1 MILYKG
7 TYMRIV
13 ETLRKQKSALGIS
26 YEVIASHSGVGI
38 ATVKR
43 AFGGQDISL
52 ERLEKIA
59 DAIGCQIDIKATA
72 SPSSLYNAQV
82 EKKAQ
87 EIVKRVI
94 QTSALEDQVVD
105 AKAKTKMLTQ
115 AKAMIAKMPRSQ
127 VWR

>member
-1 MILYKG
+1 
-7 TYMRIV
+7 MRIV

-26 YEVIASHSGVGI
+26 YESIASHSGVGI

-43 AFGGQDISL
+43 AFSGRDISL

-59 DAIGCQIDIKATA
+59 EAIGCQVGIKATA
-72 SPSSLYNAQV
+72 SPSNLYNAQI

-94 QTSALEDQVVD
+94 QTSALEDQTVD
-105 AKAKTKMLTQ
+105 AKAKAKMLTQ

-127 VWR
+127 VWG

>member
-13 ETLRKQKSALGIS
+13 EALRKQKEALGMS
-26 YEVIASHSGVGI
+26 YEVIAIRSGVGI

-43 AFGGQDISL
+43 AFGGYDVSL

-59 DAIGCQIDIKATA
+59 DAIGCQISIKAIT
-72 SPSSLYNAQV
+72 SPNNLYSAQV

-87 EIVKRVI
+87 EIVKRVM
-94 QTSALEDQVVD
+94 QTSALEDQAVD
-105 AKAKTKMLTQ
+105 VKAKAKMLVQ
-115 AKAMIAKMPRSQ
+115 AKAMIAKMPKSK
-127 VWR
+127 VWQ

>member
-1 MILYKG
+1 
-7 TYMRIV
+7 MRIV

-26 YEVIASHSGVGI
+26 YESIASYSGVGI

-43 AFGGQDISL
+43 AFGGQDVSV

-72 SPSSLYNAQV
+72 SPSSLYSAQV

-105 AKAKTKMLTQ
+105 AKAKAKMLTQ